1 MSVSATLS
9 SSYRHIFFS
18 SPIPSFSF
26 FIPSK
31 RTQAYFRCSLYTYT
45 YIYSYLNICVGV
57 RPATL
62 LGRRF
67 QYGCFPMKFS
77 KFLRTS
83 FFLQKTSGGCSCL
96 NFLIYIYLLMAAY
109 LRLLVYLSVHLLVYI
124 VGGIFNLLGGLGAG
138 LSFCGVWAL
147 F

>member
-9 SSYRHIFFS
+9 SSYRHIFFC
-18 SPIPSFSF
+18 SPIPSISF
-26 FIPSK
+26 FIPIK
-31 RTQAYFRCSLYTYT
+31 RTQAYFRCYLYTYT

-62 LGRRF
+62 LKRRF
-67 QYGCFPMKFS
+67 QYGCFPVKFA

-83 FFLQKTSGGCSCL
+83 FFTE
-96 NFLIYIYLLMAAY
+96 NFWWLLLFKLPYL
-109 LRLLVYLSVHLLVYI
+109 HLLAYGCLFALACLLAYALACLYRWRNFQF
-124 VGGIFNLLGGLGAG
+124 VGGLSPG